1 MNSRLLNFNRF
12 MSNFSTK
19 LVGGFVPIIV
29 YKYAPS
35 HKMLLAILTCVV
47 QYIFSFVLNLILKNQ
62 LVKRPQVYLFLRLFP
77 VILYEVLLLFV
88 DLSPLMCAIGIGIG
102 FSLSYVFKL
111 IPTEVLFAYNNATK
125 KSGTGVQLAFS
136 KLIDQSAMI
145 MGTILG
151 GIALDYWD
159 MRILIIISIILY
171 FIGSFPI
178 LVQYFI
184 HKNEKDFNQEYS
196 TYAHMALKEQSYDTE
211 YANNVSLKIRKTY
224 CWFFFLQESYNAV
237 YILMPLLLFTI
248 TGRFTDSAIAGA
260 LFDGIYGISCL
271 LVGKLEHKKDI
282 TKLSTICGV
291 LVGVMAISLIFVKE
305 NIIWLFYILISIFA
319 ICYAVAYIFMYNR
332 MLMKSKIV
340 GRNTTC
346 VINKINMY
354 FLSTACIVSVGLI
367 APISICFVVAG
378 GMSIVSGIIS
388 PHLEENTRRILVDH
402 LEDNEIKEDHKFKI
416 FRFRKK

>member
-1 MNSRLLNFNRF
+1 MGTRLLNFNRF

-29 YKYAPS
+29 YKYAPT
-35 HKMLLAILTCVV
+35 HKMLLALLTCVI
-47 QYIFSFVLNLILKNQ
+47 QYVFSFVLNIILKNQ
-62 LVKRPQVYLFLRLFP
+62 LVKRPQVFLFLRLFP
-77 VILYEVLLLFV
+77 VIIYEVLLLFV
-88 DLSPLMCAIGIGIG
+88 DNNPILCVIGIGVG

-125 KSGTGVQLAFS
+125 KSGTGVQLAIS
-136 KLIDQSAMI
+136 KLIDQTAMI
-145 MGTILG
+145 LGTILG

-159 MRILIIISIILY
+159 MKILIIVSIILY

-178 LVQYFI
+178 LIQYFI
-184 HKNEKDFNQEYS
+184 HRKDTDFNQEYS

-211 YANNVSLKIRKTY
+211 YANIVSSKIRHRY
-224 CWFFFLQESYNAV
+224 CWFYFLQESYNAV

-248 TGRFTDSAIAGA
+248 TGKFTSSAIAGA
-260 LFDGIYGISCL
+260 LFDGVYGLSCML
-271 LVGKLEHKKDI
+271 IGKLEHKKDI
-282 TKLSTICGV
+282 TKLSTICGI
-291 LVGVMAISLIFVKE
+291 LVGIVAILLILVKA
-305 NIIWLFYILISIFA
+305 NFIWLFYILISIFA
-319 ICYAVAYIFMYNR
+319 FSYAVAYIFMYNR

-354 FLSTACIVSVGLI
+354 FLSTACIVTVGLF
-367 APISICFVVAG
+367 APFSAIFIVAG
-378 GMSIVSGIIS
+378 AMSITSGIIS

-402 LEDNEIKEDHKFKI
+402 LEDNEIKEDHKFRI
-416 FRFRKK
+416 LWFKKK

>member
-1 MNSRLLNFNRF
+1 MNTKLLNFNRF

-35 HKMLLAILTCVV
+35 HKMLLAILTCVI
-47 QYIFSFVLNLILKNQ
+47 QYLFSFLLNILLKNQ
-62 LVKRPQVYLFLRLFP
+62 LVKRPQVFLFLRLFP

-88 DLSPLMCAIGIGIG
+88 DTNPVLCVIGIGIG
-102 FSLSYVFKL
+102 FSCSYVFKL

-125 KSGTGVQLAFS
+125 KSGTGVQLALS

-145 MGTILG
+145 LGTILG

-178 LVQYFI
+178 LIHYFL
-184 HKNEKDFNQEYS
+184 HRKEKDFNQEYS
-196 TYAHMALKEQSYDTE
+196 TYAHMALKEQSYDSE
-211 YANNVSLKIRKTY
+211 FANNVSKKIRWKY
-224 CWFFFLQESYNAV
+224 CWFYFLQESYNAV
-237 YILMPLLLFTI
+237 YILMPLLLYTI
-248 TGRFTDSAIAGA
+248 TGKFTNAAIAGA
-260 LFDGIYGISCL
+260 LFDGIFGIACML
-271 LVGKLEHKKDI
+271 IGKLEHKKDI
-282 TKLSTICGV
+282 TNLSTVCGII
-291 LVGVMAISLIFVKE
+291 VGVAGISLIFVKE
-305 NIIWLFYILISIFA
+305 SFIWLFYVLIAIFA
-319 ICYAVAYIFMYNR
+319 FSYACAYIFMYNR

-354 FLSTACIVSVGLI
+354 FLSTACIVSFGLF
-367 APISICFVVAG
+367 APIWLCFVVAG
-378 GMSIVSGIIS
+378 CMSISSGIVS

-402 LEDNEIKEDHKFKI
+402 LEDNEIKEDHKFRI
-416 FRFRKK
+416 FWFRKK